1 MAHEVRNVPE
11 RSRYE
16 LWFDGQLLGIAD
28 YRERDGVVLL
38 PHTEVDADHR
48 GQGLGD
54 VLVEGALVDLRARG
68 KRVVPACWFV
78 ADYVERHAEHA
89 DLVA

>member
-1 MAHEVRNVPE
+1 MATEVRNAAE

-16 LWFDGQLLGIAD
+16 LYVDGELLGIAD

-38 PHTEVDADHR
+38 PHTEIDAAHR

-54 VLVEGALVDLRARG
+54 VLVEGALQDLRRRG
-68 KRVVPACWFV
+68 KQVVAACWFV
-78 ADYVERHAEHA
+78 ADYVHRHAEHH